1 MLAGAHPMELTD
13 QIGIIIG
20 IPFGFTVLR
29 DFRRGHAHIVDV
41 KVSAFFNL
49 CYQKLGGIHFK
60 EGSLRGKII
69 IMTIKL
75 SIN

>member
-20 IPFGFTVLR
+20 IPFGFTVFR

-41 KVSAFFNL
+41 KVGTFSFF
-49 CYQKLGGIHFK
+49 F
-60 EGSLRGKII
+60 
-69 IMTIKL
+69 
-75 SIN
+75 